1 MEQFTLIVVTPQRR
15 VIEAAAVWAD
25 VPAESGWMRVLPGH
39 APTLGELGAGEVRY
53 QDAAGA
59 TRGIQVNGGFLE
71 VLGERVTL
79 LADSATSK
87 A

>member
-1 MEQFTLIVVTPQRR
+1 MADSFTLIVVTPQRK
-15 VIEAAAVWAD
+15 VLEAAAAWAD

-59 TRGIQVNGGFLE
+59 SHGVKVTGGFVE
-71 VLGERVTL
+71 VLGDRVTL
-79 LADSATSK
+79 LADAAT